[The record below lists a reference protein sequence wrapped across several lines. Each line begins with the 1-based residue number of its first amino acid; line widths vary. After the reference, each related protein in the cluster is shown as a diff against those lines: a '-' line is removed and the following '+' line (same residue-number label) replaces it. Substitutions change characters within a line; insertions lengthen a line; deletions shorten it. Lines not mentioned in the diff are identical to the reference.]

1 MHIIFAIFGVQG
13 YATPSLCFCWWIDC
27 IVKGHSFS
35 VLPLSLHLLHV
46 WFKDT
51 FFLQNHSL
59 LVITLQVIHIIG
71 AQASLILLYLF
82 RSTEFEWRREVSKKQ
97 ILNIFKTFYFRV
109 FLDLQKGYKDSTISF
124 HVPPHAVSHIINILH

>member
-1 MHIIFAIFGVQG
+1 M
-13 YATPSLCFCWWIDC
+13 
-27 IVKGHSFS
+27 
-35 VLPLSLHLLHV
+35 
-46 WFKDT
+46 
-51 FFLQNHSL
+51 
-59 LVITLQVIHIIG
+59 ITLQVIHIIG

-124 HVPPHAVSHIINILH
+124 HVPLHAVSHIINILH